1 MKYHCSLAL
10 CLCSPV
16 DVRRCSLP
24 ETSHYSYFYALNMFF
39 YQLEMDL
46 MFNINQTSSLGVTCL
61 GLLGACGSR
70 WLQRG
75 LDCTCCT
82 QMPAHIPRGA
92 TVPAPSGDSS
102 TSSTCCPSRCSR
114 CVHLAEVS
122 VPWQAAS
129 FPSTGTSPPAL
140 PGPAEL
146 SRRCRGGCGRCPRAA
161 GGAEPAEGVRKV
173 CGEVREGTGGLRERC
188 RGGWRGRA
196 AAAGAGLFIVR
207 ENHKRLKR
215 REKV

>member
-24 ETSHYSYFYALNMFF
+24 ETSHYGYFYALNMFF
-39 YQLEMDL
+39 YQLGTDL

-75 LDCTCCT
+75 PDCTCCT
-82 QMPAHIPRGA
+82 QMPAHIARGA
-92 TVPAPSGDSS
+92 TVPAPRGDSS

-129 FPSTGTSPPAL
+129 FPWTGTSPPAL

-146 SRRCRGGCGRCPRAA
+146 SRRCRGGVGGVRELREERNLRRGCGRCAGRSGKVREGCGSGA
-161 GGAEPAEGVRKV
+161 GGAGGGGRQQQEPVCLLCVRI
-173 CGEVREGTGGLRERC
+173 TSD
-188 RGGWRGRA
+188 
-196 AAAGAGLFIVR
+196 
-207 ENHKRLKR
+207 
-215 REKV
+215 

>member
-16 DVRRCSLP
+16 DVRCCSLP
-24 ETSHYSYFYALNMFF
+24 ETSHYGYFYALNMFF

-70 WLQRG
+70 WFQRG

-92 TVPAPSGDSS
+92 TVPAPRGDSS
-102 TSSTCCPSRCSR
+102 TSSTCCPSRFSR

-122 VPWQAAS
+122 VPRQAAS

-146 SRRCRGGCGRCPRAA
+146 SRRCRGGVGGVREVREERNVRRGCRRCAGRSGKVREGCGSGA
-161 GGAEPAEGVRKV
+161 GGAGGGGRQQQEPVCLLCVRI
-173 CGEVREGTGGLRERC
+173 TSD
-188 RGGWRGRA
+188 
-196 AAAGAGLFIVR
+196 
-207 ENHKRLKR
+207 
-215 REKV
+215 